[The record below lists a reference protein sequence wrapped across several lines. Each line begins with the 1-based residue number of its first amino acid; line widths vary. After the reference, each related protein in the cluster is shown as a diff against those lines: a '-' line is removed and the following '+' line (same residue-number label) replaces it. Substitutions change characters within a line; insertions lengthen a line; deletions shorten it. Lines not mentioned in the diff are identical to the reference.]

1 MISRFNDGS
10 NVAYKRTS
18 QGVFC
23 SNCSENWGGEF
34 STGTMGNFHP
44 ALTHRD
50 FVRAYHLFLA
60 DCILVVSEE

>member
-1 MISRFNDGS
+1 VISRFNDGS

-44 ALTHRD
+44 ALTRVKVYRTAHAVPKRTKPKGIH
-50 FVRAYHLFLA
+50 F
-60 DCILVVSEE
+60 